1 MPTPEALAEQL
12 ADDVLAAV
20 AETGDDNLVIEI
32 NKILEAASTTMQEA
46 YMTAIRVRRAEAKAR
61 QFLEARLKKVRAAR
75 PAPVPPTPAPRA
87 PTSAPAPGAA
97 PGTGPRPAQAS
108 APTPQG
114 QRPQQAAPQPA
125 AKPSA
130 PPRPQTPQQPP
141 ARTPPPNDRPS

>member
-20 AETGDDNLVIEI
+20 AETGDDNLVIEV

-75 PAPVPPTPAPRA
+75 PEPVPPTPAPRT
-87 PTSAPAPGAA
+87 PAPAPGAA

-130 PPRPQTPQQPP
+130 PPRPQTPQPP

>member
-20 AETGDDNLVIEI
+20 AETGDDNLVIEV

-75 PAPVPPTPAPRA
+75 PEPVPPTPAPRT
-87 PTSAPAPGAA
+87 PAPAPGAA

-130 PPRPQTPQQPP
+130 PQRPQTPQPP